1 MRIWDILYNEGVDQ
15 ALELARSLIRE
26 IPDFPLQGIL
36 FQDLTPLLGHGPSF
50 RAIVSEFTPMAR
62 RSDAIAGLEA
72 RGFIFAGALAHSL
85 TLGFI
90 PIRKKGKLP
99 SLTHEESY
107 GLEYGNAI
115 VEIHQDAIAPGTKV
129 LIIDDVL
136 ATGGT
141 ALAGIRLV
149 ERVGGIVTGVGTVLE
164 IESLDGR
171 SRINEIYPSIPIHS
185 IFTL

>member
-1 MRIWDILYNEGVDQ
+1 MGGAKINE
-15 ALELARSLIRE
+15 ALSQARSLIRE
-26 IPDFPLQGIL
+26 IPDFPLPGIL
-36 FQDLTPLLGHGPSF
+36 FLDLTPLLGHGPSF
-50 RAIVSEFTPMAR
+50 QSIVSEFVPLAKE
-62 RSDAIAGLEA
+62 SDMIAGLEA
-72 RGFIFAGALAHSL
+72 RGFIFAAALAHSQEM
-85 TLGFI
+85 GFI

-115 VEIHQDAIAPGTKV
+115 VEIHRDAIAPGEKV

-149 ERVGGIVTGVGTVLE
+149 ERAGGIVTGVATVLE
-164 IESLDGR
+164 IESLGGR
-171 SRINEIYPSIPIHS
+171 TRINGAFPSIPVHS
-185 IFTL
+185 IFVM

>member
-1 MRIWDILYNEGVDQ
+1 VKESLD
-15 ALELARSLIRE
+15 LARRLIRE
-26 IPDFPLQGIL
+26 IPDFPLPGIL

-50 RAIVSEFTPMAR
+50 QAVVSEFTPMTKEAE
-62 RSDAIAGLEA
+62 AIAGLEA

-85 TLGFI
+85 AIGFI

-115 VEIHQDAIAPGTKV
+115 VEIHQDAIAPGTRV
-129 LIIDDVL
+129 LIVDDVL

-141 ALAGIRLV
+141 ALAGIRLI
-149 ERVGGIVTGVGTVLE
+149 ERVGGIVTGVGTVME
-164 IESLDGR
+164 IESLGGR
-171 SRINEIYPSIPIHS
+171 ARIHDSYPSIPIHS
-185 IFTL
+185 IFTI

>member
-1 MRIWDILYNEGVDQ
+1 MKQ
-15 ALELARSLIRE
+15 ARSLVRQ
-26 IPDFPLQGIL
+26 IPDFPLPGIL

-50 RAIVSEFTPMAR
+50 QAVVSEFSPMAR
-62 RSDAIAGLEA
+62 QSDAIAGLEA

-107 GLEYGNAI
+107 GLEYGNEI
-115 VEIHQDAIAPGTKV
+115 VEIHQDAITPRTKV

-141 ALAGIRLV
+141 VLAGIRLV
-149 ERVGGIVTGVGTVLE
+149 ERAGGIVTGIGTVLE
-164 IESLDGR
+164 IDSLGGR
-171 SRINEIYPSIPIHS
+171 ARINEIYPSIPVHS
-185 IFTL
+185 IFTM

>member
-1 MRIWDILYNEGVDQ
+1 MNES
-15 ALELARSLIRE
+15 LELARSLIRQ
-26 IPDFPLQGIL
+26 IPDFPLPGIL

-50 RAIVSEFTPMAR
+50 RAIVSEFSPLAST
-62 RSDAIAGLEA
+62 SDAIAGLEA

-85 TLGFI
+85 TIGFI

-99 SLTHEESY
+99 FLTHEESY
-107 GLEYGNAI
+107 GLEYGNAV
-115 VEIHQDAIAPGTKV
+115 VEIHQDAITPGTKV

-164 IESLDGR
+164 IESLGGH
-171 SRINEIYPSIPIHS
+171 SRINEFYPSIPIHS

>member
-1 MRIWDILYNEGVDQ
+1 MNES
-15 ALELARSLIRE
+15 LNLARLLIRE
-26 IPDFPLQGIL
+26 IPDFPLPGIL
-36 FQDLTPLLGHGPSF
+36 FQDLTPLLGHGPSLQ
-50 RAIVSEFTPMAR
+50 AVVSEFALLASQ
-62 RSDAIAGLEA
+62 SDVIAGLEA
-72 RGFIFAGALAHSL
+72 RGFIFAGALAHSRGM
-85 TLGFI
+85 GFI

-99 SLTHEESY
+99 FLTHEESY
-107 GLEYGNAI
+107 GLEYGKAI
-115 VEIHQDAIAPGTKV
+115 VEIHQDAIKPGAKV

-164 IESLDGR
+164 IASLGGR
-171 SRINEIYPSIPIHS
+171 DRIHEIYPSIPIHS